1 MILYLQKKKS
11 ANFLESQPKIFIA
24 NNNALNG
31 TVEYLMNIRHFVELF
46 VYSWKLYYVNPK

>member
-1 MILYLQKKKS
+1 MILFLQKKKS

-31 TVEYLMNIRHFVELF
+31 TLGYLMNIRHFLELF